1 MDAARPAGRAAATQL
16 PPYERWGAGGGR
28 ADRLASAGAGYGAG
42 AHGYDMSRRTAMLG
56 KLARSLIAWVERYA
70 DPADREWIGAMRAE
84 LDVIDGG
91 LAQLRWAAGAVLV
104 LWRPYRVELL
114 RFTLCIAAVVA
125 ANYWYPKFAI
135 GRPLELFFFA
145 QQFYL
150 PVVGIL
156 AAHATRHVLAGMLIG
171 IAVSL
176 LGYGVLYTLGYGSP
190 DATLL
195 ANPGSSIYVQLLF
208 FTIVGAA
215 FGTAG
220 AATVRFPKISEP
232 RPTP

>member
-1 MDAARPAGRAAATQL
+1 
-16 PPYERWGAGGGR
+16 
-28 ADRLASAGAGYGAG
+28 
-42 AHGYDMSRRTAMLG
+42 MSRGTAMLG
-56 KLARSLIAWVERYA
+56 KVARSLIAWVERYA
-70 DPADREWIGAMRAE
+70 YPADREWIGAMRAE

-114 RFTLCIAAVVA
+114 RFILCIAAVVA
-125 ANYWYPKFAI
+125 ANYWYPKFAT
-135 GRPLELFFFA
+135 GRRVELFFRA

-156 AAHATRHVLAGMLIG
+156 AAHATRRVLAGMLIG
-171 IAVSL
+171 IGVSL
-176 LGYGVLYTLGYGSP
+176 LGFGVLQTLGFGSP
-190 DATLL
+190 DAATLL

-220 AATVRFPKISEP
+220 AATVRVPTISEP

>member
-1 MDAARPAGRAAATQL
+1 MVRRMAR
-16 PPYERWGAGGGR
+16 Y
-28 ADRLASAGAGYGAG
+28 
-42 AHGYDMSRRTAMLG
+42 
-56 KLARSLIAWVERYA
+56 LIWLVERYA
-70 DPADREWIGAMRAE
+70 DPVDREWIAAMRAE
-84 LDVIDGG
+84 FDVIDGG
-91 LAQLRWAAGAVLV
+91 LTQFRWAAGAVRV
-104 LWRPYRVELL
+104 LWRPYRVDFLW
-114 RFTLCIAAVVA
+114 FMLCVAAVVV
-125 ANYWYPKFAI
+125 ANYSYPKFATA
-135 GRPLELFFFA
+135 RSVELFFFA

-220 AATVRFPKISEP
+220 AATVRFPKI
-232 RPTP
+232 

>member
-1 MDAARPAGRAAATQL
+1 
-16 PPYERWGAGGGR
+16 
-28 ADRLASAGAGYGAG
+28 
-42 AHGYDMSRRTAMLG
+42 MLG
-56 KLARSLIAWVERYA
+56 KVARSLIAWVERYA

-114 RFTLCIAAVVA
+114 RFMLCIAAVVA
-125 ANYWYPKFAI
+125 VNYWYPKVAI
-135 GRPLELFFFA
+135 RRPVELFFFA

-150 PVVGIL
+150 PMVGIL
-156 AAHATRHVLAGMLIG
+156 AGHATRRVLAGTLIG
-171 IAVSL
+171 IGVSL
-176 LGYGVLYTLGYGSP
+176 VGFGVLYTLSYGSP
-190 DATLL
+190 DVMTLL

-220 AATVRFPKISEP
+220 AATVRFPKI
-232 RPTP
+232 